1 MYHNIFLLLNK
12 GKGMLIFLYVIVC
25 FLGVGLLAG
34 LVHDNTGKD
43 TSNINMAAVAGIAFI
58 LAAAWTYLTKDNYY
72 KDREGNRQKMDTV
85 NSFIFIPMKI
95 WAYLFGI
102 AGLLFIGFS
111 FVQTENKSRVA
122 YFNYGGYGDTSY
134 AALGG
139 KIFRLDTS
147 IKTKDS
153 LVPLPNVTVRVEEN
167 NKTTLTDSGGSYG
180 IWFEKGVFTLLITKD
195 GYQPLRIKNY
205 ESHPDQFS
213 EATIYLEK
221 GNEEQVFEV
230 PKHDR

>member
-1 MYHNIFLLLNK
+1 
-12 GKGMLIFLYVIVC
+12 
-25 FLGVGLLAG
+25 
-34 LVHDNTGKD
+34 
-43 TSNINMAAVAGIAFI
+43 
-58 LAAAWTYLTKDNYY
+58 
-72 KDREGNRQKMDTV
+72 MDTV

-95 WAYLFGI
+95 WAYILGI
-102 AGLLFIGFS
+102 AGLIFIGFS
-111 FVQTENKSRVA
+111 FSQPGSKSRVA

-134 AALGG
+134 ATLGG

-153 LVPLPNVTVRVEEN
+153 LVPLANVTVRVEEK
-167 NKTTLTDSGGSYG
+167 NKIVLTDSGGSYG
-180 IWFEKGVFTLLITKD
+180 LWFGKGLFTIVIRKN

-205 ESHPDQFS
+205 EAHPDQFS

-221 GNEEQVFEV
+221 GTEEQVFEA